1 MSELPYAH
9 GEPPVS
15 GRLRAQP
22 EDFRV
27 EEILGYAADGE
38 GEHVLIEVEKREAN
52 TDWVARELARFA
64 GVAPVAVSYAGRK
77 DRHALTRQHF
87 SVHLAGRDEPDWSA
101 FSPAGVRVVAS
112 ARHRRKLKRGALA
125 GNRFALTV
133 RDVDGDRECVEQ
145 RLHRVLAR
153 GVPNYFGA
161 QRFGH
166 GGANV
171 ERARALFAGR
181 RVNRATRSM
190 LVSAARSHLFNAV
203 LAERVR
209 RGTWDDAME
218 GEVWCLAGSRSHFGP
233 EPIIGALR
241 ERLAHG
247 DIHPSG
253 PLWGRG
259 ELPTQG
265 EARHLEQAA
274 ADADPNLAAG
284 LSQRGL
290 VQERRPLRLMPAGFA
305 WNWPDQ
311 NTVVLRFDLPPGSYA
326 TVVARE
332 LVRDPS
338 ATAIG

>member
-1 MSELPYAH
+1 
-9 GEPPVS
+9 
-15 GRLRAQP
+15 
-22 EDFRV
+22 
-27 EEILGYAADGE
+27 
-38 GEHVLIEVEKREAN
+38 VLIEVEKREAN

-77 DRHALTRQHF
+77 DRHALTLQHF

-101 FSPAGVRVVAS
+101 FSPVGVRVVAS
-112 ARHRRKLKRGALA
+112 ARHQRKLKRGALT

-133 RDVDGDRECVEQ
+133 RDAQGDHGRAER
-145 RLHRVLAR
+145 RLKAIAAH

-181 RVNRATRSM
+181 RVKRATRSM

-209 RGTWDDAME
+209 RGAWDDAME

-233 EPIIGALR
+233 EPLTDTLR
-241 ERLAHG
+241 ERLARG

-265 EARHLEQAA
+265 EARHLEQAV
-274 ADADPNLAAG
+274 ADADVDLAAG
-284 LSQRGL
+284 LARVGL
-290 VQERRPLRLMPAGFA
+290 TQARRPLRLLPGGFD
-305 WNWPDQ
+305 WHWPDDD
-311 NTVVLRFDLPPGSYA
+311 VLLVRFGLPPGSYA
-326 TVVARE
+326 TSVIRE
-332 LVRDPS
+332 LVRDPA
-338 ATAIG
+338 ATVIS